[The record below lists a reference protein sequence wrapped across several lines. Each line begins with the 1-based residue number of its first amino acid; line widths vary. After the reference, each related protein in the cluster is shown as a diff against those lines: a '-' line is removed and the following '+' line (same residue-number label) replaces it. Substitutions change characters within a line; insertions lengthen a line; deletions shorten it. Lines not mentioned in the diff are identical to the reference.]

1 MSNTVIMDSKLETPT
16 AGFDKVK
23 LWIAGLLVAVAMGAF
38 YYFADQ
44 SLLLRVVGLLAAVI
58 IAAFIALQT
67 EPGRQF
73 SAFMKEAQI
82 EVRKVVWP
90 TREETV
96 KTTMIVAVVVIV
108 MGVLLWLLDM
118 VIGWAVQWLTLSGA

>member
-1 MSNTVIMDSKLETPT
+1 MSNTVIMDSKLETPA

-23 LWIAGLLVAVAMGAF
+23 LWGAGLLVAAAMGAF

-44 SLLLRVVGLLAAVI
+44 SLLLRVVGLLAAVVV
-58 IAAFIALQT
+58 AAFIALQT

-73 SAFMKEAQI
+73 AAFMKEAQI

-90 TREETV
+90 TRDETL
-96 KTTMIVAVVVIV
+96 KTTAIVAVVVIV
-108 MGVLLWLLDM
+108 MGLFLWMLDALIAW
-118 VIGWAVQWLTLSGA
+118 VVQWLTISGA